1 MYLLFHLNIIYFLF
15 QCTLYNEYNLYT
27 LLHYKRWFE
36 FGTALNNTSNTLWMA
51 PITGSYFEIVLFYQ
65 TNYWLFSSLACF
77 KQVIELSPWLV
88 RFEIGKNLLRKSKSK
103 LRQVIFC
110 SLSTFTVQR
119 FIFWLM
125 LFVMNRSII
134 ASWAW
139 LLKSLKMND
148 VSTIDQKVRRKLIL
162 FKLYPSEEQIM
173 VQITQS
179 FLFQ

>member
-1 MYLLFHLNIIYFLF
+1 METNFRIEYYMNSIPI
-15 QCTLYNEYNLYT
+15 CTLYSVYNFYT
-27 LLHYKRWFE
+27 LLRYKIWFE
-36 FGTALNNTSNTLWMA
+36 FGIALNSTSNTISMP
-51 PITGSYFEIVLFYQ
+51 PITGYCFEIFHFYQ
-65 TNYWLFSSLACF
+65 TNYWLFSSLY
-77 KQVIELSPWLV
+77 KQVIEWSPWLV